1 VTYTNASKFGA
12 WGLELESRYAS
23 NGYSLFF
30 NSDVI
35 LGNKGDIITDKNGPS
50 YNFKFVPTF
59 TIATGASAQWGRWG
73 SSVVLRGIP
82 STGSTADNRVHG
94 AILGDLNFTYGHNPN
109 GTSRVLHTLSIK
121 NITDTET
128 IVPEYVE
135 RSGTYIPWESMRR
148 IIYTLSYNF

>member
-1 VTYTNASKFGA
+1 VQTPDGPSSLVTYTNASKFGA

-94 AILGDLNFTYGHNPN
+94 AILGDLNFTYGHDSICDPFNSSFVQ
-109 GTSRVLHTLSIK
+109 SR
-121 NITDTET
+121 
-128 IVPEYVE
+128 PA
-135 RSGTYIPWESMRR
+135 RSNLIRHLLLTY
-148 IIYTLSYNF
+148 L